1 MAAFRQAVEVWG
13 VDMLETDARLTSDG
27 KVILIHDDTADRT
40 CDGTG
45 AVARMTLRQ
54 LSELDA
60 GYHFRDL
67 SGETSFRGR
76 AVRVPTLDEVLE
88 SFPDMRVNVETK
100 CAEVAGPLVEVIR
113 RHRAEHRVMVAAEF
127 EPMRRAARGYTGS
140 WGASRRQI
148 GLFWCASRSRTVSFL
163 RPGFDL
169 LQVPETWHGL
179 QVVTRRFVADAHRLN
194 VPVQVWVVDEEAD
207 MRRLLEWGV
216 DGLQSDRLD
225 VLSRVLTDVAGRPP
239 PPGASP

>member
-1 MAAFRQAVEVWG
+1 MEAFRLAVETWG

-27 KVILIHDDTADRT
+27 KVVLIHDDTVDRT

-45 AVARMTLRQ
+45 AVAGMTWRQ
-54 LSELDA
+54 LGELDA

-67 SGETSFRGR
+67 SGETSFCGR

-88 SFPDMRVNVETK
+88 SFPEMRVNVETK

-113 RHRAEHRVMVAAEF
+113 RHGAEHRVMVAAKF
-127 EPMRRAARGYTGS
+127 EPMRRAARGYTGP

-148 GLFWCASRSRTVSFL
+148 GLFWCASRSRAVSLF
-163 RPGFDL
+163 RPRFDL
-169 LQVPETWHGL
+169 LQVPETWHGVR
-179 QVVTRRFVADAHRLN
+179 VVTRRFVADAHRLN

-225 VLSRVLTDVAGRPP
+225 RLARVLTEVVGRPP